1 MMVWDKAI
9 EVIHEVYESLY
20 SRYQFELETSIKGS
34 DFILFYINLLQYK
47 CDEIN
52 LKRVGSNTD
61 FS

>member
-1 MMVWDKAI
+1 MVWDKAI

-20 SRYQFELETSIKGS
+20 SRYQFGLETSIKGS
-34 DFILFYINLLQYK
+34 DFILFYINLLHYK